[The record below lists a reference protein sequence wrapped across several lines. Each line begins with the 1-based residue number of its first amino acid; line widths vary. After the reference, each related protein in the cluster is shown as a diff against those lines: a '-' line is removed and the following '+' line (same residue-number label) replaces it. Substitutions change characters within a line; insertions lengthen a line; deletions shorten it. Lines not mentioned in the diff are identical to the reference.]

1 MLALAHSTG
10 TVSETAM
17 RQRLIIALALLAA
30 NVLPA
35 QAMTITARVAGGT
48 IAIHAGPGER
58 YDIIGRV
65 ADGTEIPIDQCTQN
79 DADSRFGSWT
89 GGYALRGRDATLWCR
104 IPDTGWVMRSNIV
117 GRGLVNVTPPDFDG
131 PGW

>member
-1 MLALAHSTG
+1 
-10 TVSETAM
+10 M
-17 RQRLIIALALLAA
+17 RQPFIIAIALLAA
-30 NVLPA
+30 AGPV
-35 QAMTITARVAGGT
+35 QAMTITARVSGGN

-58 YDIIGRV
+58 YAIIGRV
-65 ADGTEIPIDQCTQN
+65 ADGTEIPIDRCTQN
-79 DADSRFGSWT
+79 DSDSRYGSWVT
-89 GGYALRGRDATLWCR
+89 GLRGADATLWCQ